1 MKSQTLFFWKKKQKK
16 NKKQTKK
23 KNKQKNKQDKYFKI
37 SSAENFPNM
46 CTLLTAIDVSK
57 NW

>member
-1 MKSQTLFFWKKKQKK
+1 MKLQTLFFWKKKD
-16 NKKQTKK
+16 KKQTNKKK

-46 CTLLTAIDVSK
+46 FTLPTAIDVSK